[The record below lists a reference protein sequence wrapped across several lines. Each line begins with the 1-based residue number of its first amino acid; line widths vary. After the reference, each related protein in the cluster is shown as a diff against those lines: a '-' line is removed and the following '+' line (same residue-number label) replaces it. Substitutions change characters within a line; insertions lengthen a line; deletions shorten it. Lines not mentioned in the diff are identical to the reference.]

1 MVLGLNMDNY
11 NLKHKIT
18 EDIKMTLV
26 KFNNKTRNTAPYFN
40 NVFDSLFSEALNK
53 NQGINKIPA
62 VNIYEG
68 ANEYKI
74 ELAAPGLN
82 KEDFKIDLKKDN
94 LSVWAERKVETDV
107 QKDYTRKEFEYNSF
121 ARSFVLPEGI
131 DADKISAEYVNG
143 ILYITIGKLDEAK
156 NTHKEI
162 VVS

>member
-1 MVLGLNMDNY
+1 
-11 NLKHKIT
+11 
-18 EDIKMTLV
+18 MTLV

-40 NVFDSLFSEALNK
+40 NVFDSLFSEALEK
-53 NQGINKIPA
+53 NQSIKKVPN
-62 VNIYEG
+62 VNIYEA

-74 ELAAPGLN
+74 ELAAPGLS

-94 LSVWAERKVETDV
+94 LSVWAEKKVEHIDA

-121 ARSFVLPEGI
+121 ARSFVLPEGV
-131 DADKISAEYVNG
+131 DVDKIAAEYING
-143 ILYITIGKLDEAK
+143 VLYITIGKLDEAK

>member
-1 MVLGLNMDNY
+1 
-11 NLKHKIT
+11 
-18 EDIKMTLV
+18 MTLV

-53 NQGINKIPA
+53 NQGINKVPS
-62 VNIYEG
+62 VNIYE
-68 ANEYKI
+68 AVNEYKI
-74 ELAAPGLN
+74 ELAAPGLS

-94 LSVWAERKVETDV
+94 LSVWVEKKNETDT

-121 ARSFVLPEGI
+121 ARSFVLPEGV
-131 DADKISAEYVNG
+131 DTDKISAEYING

>member
-1 MVLGLNMDNY
+1 
-11 NLKHKIT
+11 
-18 EDIKMTLV
+18 MTLV

-53 NQGINKIPA
+53 NQAVNKVPN

-68 ANEYKI
+68 TNEYKI
-74 ELAAPGLN
+74 ELAAPGLS

-94 LSVWAERKVETDV
+94 LSVWAEKKVEADK

-121 ARSFVLPEGI
+121 ARSFVLPEGV
-131 DADKISAEYVNG
+131 DVDKISAEYTNG

-156 NTHKEI
+156 QLHKEI